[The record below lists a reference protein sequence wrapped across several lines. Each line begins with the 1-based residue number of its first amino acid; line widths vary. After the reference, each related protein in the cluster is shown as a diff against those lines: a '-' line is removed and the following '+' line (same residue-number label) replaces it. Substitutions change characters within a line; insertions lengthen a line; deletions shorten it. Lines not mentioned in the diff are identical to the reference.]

1 MQQIAVVDDDPLVI
15 ELLTRWLKE
24 TVHDCQISS
33 FSELEPAL
41 RAIDDTDFDL
51 VVSDVDLG
59 TGSDKFGGVKIA
71 KALDTRRTPLLVIT
85 GFTVVEGVFKALD
98 AWDYLQK
105 PVDESDFK
113 SEVKRALTFRRAL
126 TDTDAP
132 HESDGD
138 FPKVPDL
145 KINRRGRNNIQWKGH
160 SLRMSMSKIDIVE
173 ALARNAGTAVN
184 HKQLYEFIV
193 SGKNLRN
200 LRVKVSEIRDEFRSV
215 DSEFDQIQ
223 AVVMNGYLWQLD

>member
-24 TVHDCQISS
+24 TIHDCQISS

-85 GFTVVEGVFKALD
+85 GFTVEEGVFKALD

-113 SEVKRALTFRRAL
+113 SEVRRALTFRRAL
-126 TDTDAP
+126 TDTDSV

-145 KINRRGRNNIQWKGH
+145 KINRRGRNNIQWKGRP
-160 SLRMSMSKIDIVE
+160 LRMSMSKIDIVE

-215 DSEFDQIQ
+215 DPDFDQIQ

>member
-33 FSELEPAL
+33 FSELEPSL

-85 GFTVVEGVFKALD
+85 GFTVEEGVFKALD

-113 SEVKRALTFRRAL
+113 SEVRRALTFRRAL
-126 TDTDAP
+126 TDTDSA
-132 HESDGD
+132 HDSDGD

-160 SLRMSMSKIDIVE
+160 PLRMSMSKIDIVE
-173 ALARNAGTAVN
+173 A
-184 HKQLYEFIV
+184 
-193 SGKNLRN
+193 
-200 LRVKVSEIRDEFRSV
+200 
-215 DSEFDQIQ
+215 
-223 AVVMNGYLWQLD
+223 

>member
-1 MQQIAVVDDDPLVI
+1 MASRSQPLV
-15 ELLTRWLKE
+15 
-24 TVHDCQISS
+24 TV
-33 FSELEPAL
+33 E
-41 RAIDDTDFDL
+41 
-51 VVSDVDLG
+51 
-59 TGSDKFGGVKIA
+59 
-71 KALDTRRTPLLVIT
+71 
-85 GFTVVEGVFKALD
+85 EGVFKALD

-126 TDTDAP
+126 TDTDAV
-132 HESDGD
+132 HESEGD
-138 FPKVPDL
+138 FAKVPDL

-160 SLRMSMSKIDIVE
+160 PLRMSMSKIDIVE

-215 DSEFDQIQ
+215 DPEFDQIQ